1 MNLKQTTKVTG
12 TAAVGNP
19 IRNVPPKTIAAV
31 VLVAVMGVLW
41 ARVLLRSGPDTAL
54 ANSSTATIDLAGQ
67 ENAESAI
74 QIRAV
79 DLAEIPGRQDTIA
92 ADFFR
97 ADRCLTWGQKTESAA
112 PTTKAADNQRLV
124 NELIKAIALEAIIKD
139 AQGNAEKA
147 SINGSLVVAG
157 SVLQVPVR
165 NEMHSVRV
173 MTIEPGHVQ
182 LSWQDHSIDIEMPDQ
197 KVN

>member
-1 MNLKQTTKVTG
+1 MSLKQTHKVIG
-12 TAAVGNP
+12 TMAVGNP
-19 IRNVPPKTIAAV
+19 IRNVPPKTLAAV
-31 VLVAVMGVLW
+31 VLVAVMGLLW

-54 ANSSTATIDLAGQ
+54 ADPSTADIDLAVQ
-67 ENAESAI
+67 ENVESAI

-79 DLAEIPGRQDTIA
+79 DLPEIGGRHDVIA

-97 ADRCLTWGQKTESAA
+97 ADRCLAWGQKTESAA
-112 PTTKAADNQRLV
+112 PTTEATDNQRMV

-147 SINGSLVVAG
+147 CMNGSLVAAG

-165 NEMHSVRV
+165 NEMQSVRV
-173 MTIEPGHVQ
+173 MTIEPGHVR
-182 LSWQDHSIDIEMPDQ
+182 LMWQDRSIDIEMPDQ

>member
-1 MNLKQTTKVTG
+1 M
-12 TAAVGNP
+12 AVSNP
-19 IRNVPPKTIAAV
+19 IGSMQPKTIAAV

-41 ARVLLRSGPDTAL
+41 ARVLMRSGPNTAL
-54 ANSSTATIDLAGQ
+54 ASPSTANIDSVQQ
-67 ENAESAI
+67 ENTESAI

-79 DLAEIPGRQDTIA
+79 DLTEIPGRHDVIA

-97 ADRCLTWGQKTESAA
+97 ADRCLMWDQKTESAA
-112 PTTKAADNQRLV
+112 PTTKTADNQRLV
-124 NELIKAIALEAIIKD
+124 SELIKAIALEAIIKD

-147 SINGSLVVAG
+147 CMNGTLVVAG

-165 NEMHSVRV
+165 NEMRSVRV
-173 MTIEPGHVQ
+173 MTIEPGHVR
-182 LSWQDHSIDIEMPDQ
+182 LTWQDRTIDIEMPDQ